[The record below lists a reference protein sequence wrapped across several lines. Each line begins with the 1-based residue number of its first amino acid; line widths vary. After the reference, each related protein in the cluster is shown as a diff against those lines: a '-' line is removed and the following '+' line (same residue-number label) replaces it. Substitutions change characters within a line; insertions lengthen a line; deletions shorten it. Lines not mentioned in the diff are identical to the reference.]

1 MRKMKNYFFGKLVR
15 LTVFFCKT
23 AASFSFGLINSE
35 KSKEIKIEEIQR
47 NWNQND
53 KKTACK
59 FLICGNIN
67 GFVTYYIRTVIL
79 RTVKWNQLLTSVF
92 SYGLETLMK
101 LKYYSQFHYEMVNG
115 SLNYITHGY
124 YGYIQSLWG
133 EEWSLCPQWKGSFC
147 FRQTSF
153 FKNT

>member
-1 MRKMKNYFFGKLVR
+1 MKMRKMKNYFFGKLVR

-59 FLICGNIN
+59 FLICRNIN

-115 SLNYITHGY
+115 SLNYITLWLLWLY
-124 YGYIQSLWG
+124 SKSLGWRMITL
-133 EEWSLCPQWKGSFC
+133 SPVKGIFLFS
-147 FRQTSF
+147 SNF
-153 FKNT
+153 FF